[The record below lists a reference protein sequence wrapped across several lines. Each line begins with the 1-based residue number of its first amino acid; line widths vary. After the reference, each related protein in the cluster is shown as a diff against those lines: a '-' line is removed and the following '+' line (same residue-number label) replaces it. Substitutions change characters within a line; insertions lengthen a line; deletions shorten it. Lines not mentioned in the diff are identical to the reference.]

1 MIYDII
7 HGNIS
12 LCPTAKKIMDTIEFQ
27 RLRDIKQL
35 GCCYLVFPCAV
46 HTRFE
51 HSLGVYHLAKI
62 YIDILNVDG
71 NYITEREKLCISIA
85 GLIHDIGHGP
95 YSHLFDEIVSKE
107 KNHEYRSGMILRMM
121 NNKYDIGFTDDEISF
136 ILDVINPT
144 KNEYK
149 YQIISNKNGIDV
161 DRFDYLTRDIHMTGL
176 NYGIE
181 YQRIMNYSKI
191 IDGRIQYS
199 DKVKT
204 NIEDFFHI
212 RFIMYREVYN
222 HRKVRSLEHM
232 MKEYLTL
239 VEDKINIK
247 GIVNS
252 DDIDKFI
259 ELDDTIIN
267 LKGVSNRASQLVLR
281 MKTRRIYKVVGEV
294 ELKDFETSF
303 MGNRYVDHEKIV
315 KDIINIRY
323 YGALQCEYF
332 SNDKYIK
339 ITNTSKESKD
349 INIIL
354 IYSKEKE
361 YEKYAINY
369 FNELIPIN
377 I

>member
-1 MIYDII
+1 M
-7 HGNIS
+7 
-12 LCPTAKKIMDTIEFQ
+12 E
-27 RLRDIKQL
+27 
-35 GCCYLVFPCAV
+35 
-46 HTRFE
+46 
-51 HSLGVYHLAKI
+51 
-62 YIDILNVDG
+62 
-71 NYITEREKLCISIA
+71 
-85 GLIHDIGHGP
+85 
-95 YSHLFDEIVSKE
+95 
-107 KNHEYRSGMILRMM
+107 
-121 NNKYDIGFTDDEISF
+121 
-136 ILDVINPT
+136 
-144 KNEYK
+144 
-149 YQIISNKNGIDV
+149 
-161 DRFDYLTRDIHMTGL
+161 
-176 NYGIE
+176 
-181 YQRIMNYSKI
+181 
-191 IDGRIQYS
+191 
-199 DKVKT
+199 
-204 NIEDFFHI
+204 
-212 RFIMYREVYN
+212 
-222 HRKVRSLEHM
+222 
-232 MKEYLTL
+232 
-239 VEDKINIK
+239 
-247 GIVNS
+247 
-252 DDIDKFI
+252 
-259 ELDDTIIN
+259 N